1 MKTCYSTR
9 HRWEDES
16 MMHEWG
22 KSFFLDTYWSTF
34 LGAVDRGNVQGVEAR
49 LWIFAVQA
57 VDSVTQF
64 SFKVLNQGLT
74 RAQHCYP
81 LEQTY
86 LCLLYTKDMYG
97 IKHINYTSID
107 KEMIFLLLNV
117 L

>member
-1 MKTCYSTR
+1 MSG
-9 HRWEDES
+9 ENL
-16 MMHEWG
+16 
-22 KSFFLDTYWSTF
+22 FLDTYWSTF
-34 LGAVDRGNVQGVEAR
+34 LGAVDRGNVHGVEAR
-49 LWIFAVQA
+49 FWIFAVQA

-86 LCLLYTKDMYG
+86 LCLLYIKDMYG
-97 IKHINYTSID
+97 IKHINYASSDI
-107 KEMIFLLLNV
+107 KMIFLLLNV